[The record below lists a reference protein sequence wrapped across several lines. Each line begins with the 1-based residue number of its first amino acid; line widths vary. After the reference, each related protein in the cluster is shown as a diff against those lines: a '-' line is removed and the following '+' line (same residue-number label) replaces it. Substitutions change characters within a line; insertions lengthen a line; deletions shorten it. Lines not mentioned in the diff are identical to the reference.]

1 MKPIPV
7 KEVADILTFLIILIV
22 LAVLLL
28 LPFGVDGGYSGG
40 VLQLSVKA
48 GPFRIKLLPKKEK
61 EPKAKRAK
69 KKKKKDEGEKKKKEK
84 KPLDFKKILQI
95 IKLGLKALGRF
106 RRQLNIDYIRLKY
119 TVASDDPFNTA
130 MQFASANAAVGTL
143 CPLADRAFKIKQR
156 EVGIY
161 SDFLADKP
169 VIDFWLT
176 ATINLLDVFYIAFAF
191 GIEFLGL
198 IIKQKRY
205 QAKKKREE
213 SKQERKLCKKERN
226 EENGQASNR

>member
-1 MKPIPV
+1 M
-7 KEVADILTFLIILIV
+7 ADILTFLIIFIV

-28 LPFGVDGGYSGG
+28 IPFGVDGGYSGG

-61 EPKAKRAK
+61 PPKAKPAKKKEK
-69 KKKKKDEGEKKKKEK
+69 KKKKKDDGKEDGGKKKKEK

-119 TVASDDPFNTA
+119 TVATDDPFNTA
-130 MQFASANAAVGTL
+130 MQFAAANAAVGTL

-169 VIDFWLT
+169 IIDFWLT
-176 ATINLLDVFYIAFAF
+176 ATINLLDVIYVALAF
-191 GIEFLGL
+191 GLEFLGL
-198 IIKQKRY
+198 IIKQKRE
-205 QAKKKREE
+205 QKKKKREE
-213 SKQERKLCKKERN
+213 SKQERILREKERN
-226 EENGQASNR
+226 EENGQASSR